1 MLLGKTGS
9 GKSSFIKLL
18 RGKDDTGNEPD
29 VDGGTNSTT
38 VEVTPYNCHVN
49 DRSVI
54 LIDTPGFDDDV
65 RDNIDILLAI
75 TSNLLR
81 LALEG
86 SQLHGVI
93 FLHDISERRFSGSQ
107 KRTLSILRQMCGAG
121 AMGNVIIGTTMWSSD
136 KKKNEQEMREAHI
149 LKEHWDGIHSTVRLP
164 EDDFDAAAGI
174 VTALLSVPRVYLLV
188 QDEMY
193 KTGGE
198 LGKTTVGKMISAEGK
213 DKLESLKQQGKDK
226 DAGTLER
233 VLEKLKRPA
242 DMTFAEKFGLAIA
255 APIVLA
261 PAALVAAPVGVIYA
275 LVHGAN
281 YFTGGSK

>member
-1 MLLGKTGS
+1 MK
-9 GKSSFIKLL
+9 
-18 RGKDDTGNEPD
+18 
-29 VDGGTNSTT
+29 
-38 VEVTPYNCHVN
+38 VTPYNCHVN

-136 KKKNEQEMREAHI
+136 KTKRFNEQEMREAHI
-149 LKEHWDGIHSTVRLP
+149 LKEHWHGIHSTVRLS
-164 EDDFDAAAGI
+164 EDGSDAAAGI

-198 LGKTTVGKMISAEGK
+198 LGKTTVGKMIAAEGK

-233 VLEKLKRPA
+233 MLEKLKRPA